1 MYDFIGIYQEM
12 ICIGVLGVVGI
23 TTLVQSKFW
32 NKNKRNI
39 GDMLLGIA
47 VVMPA
52 VFTYTLEHNV
62 MRFAQA
68 AVRVWGCQMDFAD
81 PKRTALEGIEALRNF
96 LISIG
101 MPKNFAELGAKE
113 EDIEKLAHTCCYGDV
128 NTGTVEG
135 FATLDQKDVENI
147 YKLMVF

>member
-47 VVMPA
+47 A
-52 VFTYTLEHNV
+52 VSYTHLTLPTNS
-62 MRFAQA
+62 
-68 AVRVWGCQMDFAD
+68 RV
-81 PKRTALEGIEALRNF
+81 
-96 LISIG
+96 
-101 MPKNFAELGAKE
+101 
-113 EDIEKLAHTCCYGDV
+113 
-128 NTGTVEG
+128 
-135 FATLDQKDVENI
+135 
-147 YKLMVF
+147 

>member
-47 VVMPA
+47 
-52 VFTYTLEHNV
+52 
-62 MRFAQA
+62 
-68 AVRVWGCQMDFAD
+68 
-81 PKRTALEGIEALRNF
+81 
-96 LISIG
+96 
-101 MPKNFAELGAKE
+101 
-113 EDIEKLAHTCCYGDV
+113 
-128 NTGTVEG
+128 
-135 FATLDQKDVENI
+135 
-147 YKLMVF
+147 